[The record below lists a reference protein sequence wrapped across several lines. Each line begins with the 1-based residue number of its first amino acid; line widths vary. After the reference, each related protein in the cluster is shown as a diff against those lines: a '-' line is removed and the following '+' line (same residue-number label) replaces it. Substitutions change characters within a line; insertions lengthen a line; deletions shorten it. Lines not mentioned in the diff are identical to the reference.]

1 MKRSRLL
8 QIGAPGSKRRNFCQT
23 VYMTGA
29 SAIGVPGWPEL
40 AAWTASM
47 QSVRIV
53 SIASLSMGSL
63 SRAGKSVLAVW
74 VMGPPSSVSDP
85 ALGRTQQLRM
95 SETLSPQILRGKL
108 GKGEA
113 LRRDESADKP

>member
-47 QSVRIV
+47 QSVRMV

-63 SRAGKSVLAVW
+63 SRAGKSALAVW
-74 VMGPPSSVSDP
+74 VMGSTF
-85 ALGRTQQLRM
+85 LGERPGAG
-95 SETLSPQILRGKL
+95 S
-108 GKGEA
+108 
-113 LRRDESADKP
+113 ESAAGCIRNAIATDEMREGRQLVRAEASTQ